1 VIIGGGMGGLC
12 FAAALHRYDVAPFWN
27 GDHSFMWIWQVNLK
41 LSLIKWNVT
50 VGLFCYYWNRVG
62 LKAVV
67 LEQSDRLRSEGT
79 SITLWNNAMKVL
91 ELVDVADLLRNTYV
105 NVLGYDIIFHRCK
118 NCCYVV
124 IGNLNWK
131 YIFVSYN
138 YFQLFLQSWISQ
150 LPWETLDNFGL
161 FYLWRRVNCS
171 YNIITSTRKT

>member
-1 VIIGGGMGGLC
+1 
-12 FAAALHRYDVAPFWN
+12 
-27 GDHSFMWIWQVNLK
+27 
-41 LSLIKWNVT
+41 VT

-124 IGNLNWK
+124 IGNS
-131 YIFVSYN
+131 F
-138 YFQLFLQSWISQ
+138 
-150 LPWETLDNFGL
+150 
-161 FYLWRRVNCS
+161 
-171 YNIITSTRKT
+171 